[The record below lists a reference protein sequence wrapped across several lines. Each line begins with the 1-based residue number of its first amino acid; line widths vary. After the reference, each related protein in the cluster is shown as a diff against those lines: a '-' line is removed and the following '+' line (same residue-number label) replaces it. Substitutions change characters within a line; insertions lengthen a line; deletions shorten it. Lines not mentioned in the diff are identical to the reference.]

1 MSSIIFPVGTSAPTA
16 EKKNKNKNKE
26 ARTARTIALL

>member
-1 MSSIIFPVGTSAPTA
+1 MSSIIFPVGTSAPSA
-16 EKKNKNKNKE
+16 EKKKKNKE